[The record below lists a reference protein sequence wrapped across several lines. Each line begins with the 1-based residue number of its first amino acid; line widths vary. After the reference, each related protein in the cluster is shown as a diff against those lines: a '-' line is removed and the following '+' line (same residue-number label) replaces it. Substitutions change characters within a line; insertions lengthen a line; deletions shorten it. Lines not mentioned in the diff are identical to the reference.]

1 MPRVIHSNFFHITTM
16 SFFKFVITITLLII
30 IGCEANAQQTFED
43 WKKQQMEEYQSFK
56 EERDKEFMKYLEA
69 AWKEVGSEKGA
80 KQYEKAKPV
89 SLPVAD
95 PNSESETETKKPNKT
110 DEPDID
116 VKVTIPETVPDIP
129 EVPDKSDN
137 DNTDQEKEDEE
148 IDDKTSKRPVPDLSS
163 LDPIDQN
170 NGEGDG
176 DGDGG
181 NNTKN
186 LQTAQTTFFRV
197 PVGFRFDPNMDYQ
210 LHLNSSNKNNKKGIS
225 EYWKVM
231 GSSHYEPILERVLTA
246 RNRLQLNDWGFT
258 RLLYQM
264 AGEIYGNSHNIR
276 VLFTW
281 FMLSKAD
288 YTAKVGYNDTTIF
301 LLTPSKHRLYN
312 TDYFRLDGDKYYV
325 FEFDETERKPQNVYT
340 YKGTYPEANRKLN
353 YRIDKSPLLHNDS
366 LPKTF
371 SFSYRNQE
379 HTFDVNLNSTLI
391 SYYKTYPQAD
401 LDIYFSADVTP
412 EINDGLVGGLKPL
425 VAGKSEYEAVNMI
438 LRFVQTAFEYQVD
451 HEQFGREKYL
461 FPEETL
467 FYPASDCED
476 RSILFAYLVRQLTGL
491 DVVGL
496 RYPSHLATAVH
507 FTQPP
512 DGDHLKVDGHTYT
525 VADPTYKFAE
535 VGMTMP
541 HLKDQKPT
549 VLKLDG

>member
-1 MPRVIHSNFFHITTM
+1 MKPNILSIQ
-16 SFFKFVITITLLII
+16 LLVMLLFYLVLSIP
-30 IGCEANAQQTFED
+30 EVAAQQTFEE
-43 WKKQQMEEYQSFK
+43 WKQQQMEEYQSFK

-69 AWKEVGSEKGA
+69 AWNEVGSEKGT

-95 PNSESETETKKPNKT
+95 PQSKSVSGSGSETEDANKPGTKKT
-110 DEPDID
+110 DGPD
-116 VKVTIPETVPDIP
+116 VKVTIPETAPKPDN
-129 EVPDKSDN
+129 SDN
-137 DNTDQEKEDEE
+137 NKQEKED
-148 IDDKTSKRPVPDLSS
+148 IDKTINRPVPDLSS
-163 LDPIDQN
+163 LEQIDQTI
-170 NGEGDG
+170 
-176 DGDGG
+176 G
-181 NNTKN
+181 NNNASNNNNAQN
-186 LQTAQTTFFRV
+186 LQTAQTTFYRV
-197 PVGFRFDPNMDYQ
+197 PVGFRFDPKMDYQ
-210 LHLNSSNKNNKKGIS
+210 LHLNSSNEINKKGIS
-225 EYWKVM
+225 KYWKVM
-231 GSSHYEPILERVLTA
+231 GSSHYEPILERALTA
-246 RNRLQLNDWGFT
+246 RDRLQLNDWGFT

-264 AGEIYGNSHNIR
+264 AGEIYGNSHNVR

-288 YTAKVGYNDTTIF
+288 YTAKASYNDHTIF
-301 LLTPSKHRLYN
+301 LLTPSQHRLYN

-325 FEFDETERKPQNVYT
+325 FEFDQTERKPQNVYT

-353 YRIDKSPLLHNDS
+353 YRVDKSPFLHNDS
-366 LPKTF
+366 FTKTL
-371 SFSYRNQE
+371 SFSYRNEE
-379 HTFDVNLNSTLI
+379 HSFDVNLNNTLI

-401 LDIYFSADVTP
+401 LEIYFSADVTP

-425 VAGKSEYEAVNMI
+425 IAGKSEYEAVNMI

-476 RSILFAYLVRQLTGL
+476 RSILFAYLIRQLTGL

-496 RYPSHLATAVH
+496 RYPSHLAIAVH

-512 DGDHLKVDGHTYT
+512 EGDHVKVDGHTYT
-525 VADPTYKFAE
+525 VADPTYKFAD

-541 HLKDQKPT
+541 HLRDLRPT
-549 VLKLDG
+549 ILRLKS